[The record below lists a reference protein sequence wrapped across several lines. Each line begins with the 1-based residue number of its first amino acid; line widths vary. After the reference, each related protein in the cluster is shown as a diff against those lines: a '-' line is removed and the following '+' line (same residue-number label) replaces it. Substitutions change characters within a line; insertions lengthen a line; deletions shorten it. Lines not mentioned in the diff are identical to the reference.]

1 MTEGVKSKKTFKT
14 GVFVDGSNLFWAQRI
29 LLKNPEL
36 PSWKLDHTKLKQ
48 HLDKKYSPV
57 LYKYYATVDVK
68 PSNDV
73 FKQRAIGEA
82 KFRGYLTHL
91 GYDVITKPLKY
102 ITDRRTGK
110 TKTKGDMDVEVT
122 QGVNKSL
129 ADIELICLITGDS
142 DFLAA
147 VQDWYAVG
155 KYIQI
160 YSYKHILS
168 RELRDYCYVTPG
180 CSFTFLDD
188 IRNEVEKTS

>member
-1 MTEGVKSKKTFKT
+1 MVNKTFRT

-36 PSWKLDHTKLKQ
+36 PSWKLDHTKLKA

-57 LYKYYATVDVK
+57 LYKYFATEDVR
-68 PSNDV
+68 PTNEV
-73 FKQRAIGEA
+73 FRERAVKEA
-82 KFRGYLTHL
+82 AFRGYLAHL
-91 GYDVITKPLKY
+91 GYEVITKPLKY

-110 TKTKGDMDVEVT
+110 TITKGDMDVEVT
-122 QGVNKSL
+122 QAINKSL
-129 ADIELICLITGDS
+129 NDVDLICAVTGDS
-142 DFLAA
+142 DFMAA
-147 VQDWYAVG
+147 VKDWYAVG

-160 YSYKHILS
+160 YSYRHILS

-188 IRNEVEKTS
+188 IRDEVEKTT